1 MLETLEKDFNK
12 QIASYEVKHGKFQTL
27 NDQLKA
33 EVTEQELRFVQLR
46 DEQAQESDRYTL
58 ELLQAQL
65 AGLETESSAIDE
77 ENKALEDNI

>member
-1 MLETLEKDFNK
+1 MLSALSQTPRQRSDEQQRKMLETLEKDFNK

-58 ELLQAQL
+58 ELL
-65 AGLETESSAIDE
+65 
-77 ENKALEDNI
+77 

>member
-1 MLETLEKDFNK
+1 MLSAISQTPRQRSDEQQRKMLETLEKDFNK

-33 EVTEQELRFVQLR
+33 EVTKQELRFVQLR

-58 ELLQAQL
+58 ELL
-65 AGLETESSAIDE
+65 
-77 ENKALEDNI
+77 

>member
-1 MLETLEKDFNK
+1 MLSAIAQTPRQRSDEQQRKMLDTLEKDFNK

-58 ELLQAQL
+58 ELL
-65 AGLETESSAIDE
+65 
-77 ENKALEDNI
+77 

>member
-1 MLETLEKDFNK
+1 MLSAISQTPRQRSDEQQRKMLETLEKDFNK

-58 ELLQAQL
+58 ELLQA
-65 AGLETESSAIDE
+65 
-77 ENKALEDNI
+77 